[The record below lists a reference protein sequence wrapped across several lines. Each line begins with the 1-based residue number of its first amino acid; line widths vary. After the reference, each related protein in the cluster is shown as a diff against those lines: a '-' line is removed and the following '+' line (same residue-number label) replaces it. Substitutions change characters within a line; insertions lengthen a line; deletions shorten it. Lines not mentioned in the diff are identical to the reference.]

1 MDFSRE
7 YTDFAVKVSIE
18 RSKVNRFDNVM
29 LSVRVNEVV
38 SLSKNNLN
46 CKSGLLSV
54 YIIHWF
60 YLYYMYFSMVSVTF
74 NDIRYLVIKNIGNI
88 WNSLSSKYICMIVR
102 YNSVRESLWS
112 IIETVF
118 VKMVLI

>member
-1 MDFSRE
+1 M
-7 YTDFAVKVSIE
+7 KVSIE

-38 SLSKNNLN
+38 SLSKNNLD

-60 YLYYMYFSMVSVTF
+60 YLYYMYFSMASVTF

-102 YNSVRESLWS
+102 YNSVRETLWS

>member
-1 MDFSRE
+1 M
-7 YTDFAVKVSIE
+7 KVSIE

-88 WNSLSSKYICMIVR
+88 WNSLSSKYICMIVC
-102 YNSVRESLWS
+102 YNSVRETLWS